1 MGDDAFPLTTTLMKP
16 FPQSNFRG
24 EKKFLITSQQDP
36 DGYLKM
42 HLECIWNALANHL
55 RVFRLPFAL
64 KPEKVKIIL
73 SNWLRSELCIGKIY
87 IPQSLIGSE
96 DNSHNVLPGIWRSDE
111 PIESWFDLTP
121 TRSKHSSNQANAGR
135 Q

>member
-1 MGDDAFPLTTTLMKP
+1 MKP
-16 FPQSNFRG
+16 FPQSNFTS
-24 EKKFLITSQQDP
+24 EKKKINYKSTRSRWIS
-36 DGYLKM
+36 
-42 HLECIWNALANHL
+42 ENAFKPEK
-55 RVFRLPFAL
+55 VKTL

-73 SNWLRSELCIGKIY
+73 NNWLRSELCTGKIY

-96 DNSHNVLPGIWRSDE
+96 DTSHNVLPGIWRSDE

>member
-1 MGDDAFPLTTTLMKP
+1 MKP
-16 FPQSNFRG
+16 FPQSNFTA
-24 EKKFLITSQQDP
+24 EKKKINYKLTRSRWIS
-36 DGYLKM
+36 
-42 HLECIWNALANHL
+42 ENAFGILANHL

-73 SNWLRSELCIGKIY
+73 NNWLRSELCIGKIY

-96 DNSHNVLPGIWRSDE
+96 DTSHNVLPGIWRSDE
-111 PIESWFDLTP
+111 PIESWFNLTP